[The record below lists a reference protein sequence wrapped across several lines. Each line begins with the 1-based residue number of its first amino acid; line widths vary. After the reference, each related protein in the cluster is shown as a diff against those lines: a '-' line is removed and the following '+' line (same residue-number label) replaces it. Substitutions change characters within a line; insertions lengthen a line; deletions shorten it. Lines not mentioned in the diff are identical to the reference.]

1 MFVIIGFVIVLIM
14 VFGSFTLSGGK
25 FDIILHALPFETAMI
40 LGASIGAFIIANSM
54 GIIKASLA
62 GMASTFK
69 GAKWSADDYRDLL
82 SLMYLLIKTMRS
94 KGVVAVEGHIE
105 HPEESKLF
113 QNFESISADH
123 HVVLFICDYMRM
135 MTMNFDDPHQM
146 EDAMDKDIDK
156 HHEEAHEPQH
166 ALLTMADGLPALGIV
181 AAVLGIIK
189 TMASISEPVEILGQM
204 IGGALTGTF
213 LGIFFSYTL
222 VGPIAARF
230 GQILNEEGKIFDVI
244 KAVLISY
251 MHGNAPQIAV
261 EIGRRN
267 VPSHLQPSFLELEE
281 HLDELPPDL

>member
-54 GIIKASLA
+54 EIIKASIA
-62 GMASTFK
+62 GMGKTLK
-69 GAKWSADDYRDLL
+69 GGKWSADDYRDLL
-82 SLMYLLIKTMRS
+82 SLMFVLIKTMRS

-105 HPEESKLF
+105 HPDDSKIF
-113 QNFESISADH
+113 QYFESISADH